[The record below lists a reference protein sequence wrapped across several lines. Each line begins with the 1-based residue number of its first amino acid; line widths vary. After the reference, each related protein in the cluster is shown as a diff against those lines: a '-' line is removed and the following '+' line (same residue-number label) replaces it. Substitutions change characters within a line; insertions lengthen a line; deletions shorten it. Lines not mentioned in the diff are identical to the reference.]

1 MNAITGLG
9 KYFFAIPMLIFGV
22 FHFMGANEM
31 AAMAPG
37 GVISVYFTGA
47 CLILFA
53 ISVFIGKY
61 DKLAAVLLAFM
72 LLLFVALVHL
82 KSATTGNQ
90 MATMSLIKDLALVGG
105 ALMYA
110 HSHARDNSIIG

>member
-37 GVISVYFTGA
+37 GVISVYFTGDRK
-47 CLILFA
+47 
-53 ISVFIGKY
+53 SV
-61 DKLAAVLLAFM
+61 V
-72 LLLFVALVHL
+72 
-82 KSATTGNQ
+82 
-90 MATMSLIKDLALVGG
+90 
-105 ALMYA
+105 
-110 HSHARDNSIIG
+110 

>member
-61 DKLAAVLLAFM
+61 DKLAAVFM